1 MRLDEIMTSPVLTIT
16 AELSVADA
24 ASKMREHDVGSLV
37 VVRRGI
43 VEGIIT
49 SWDVGVGCVGSGDDP
64 AISPILLY
72 MSSPVHTARPDTDVM
87 EAARVMAER
96 KISRLPIVDDEGRPL
111 GIATFSNISR
121 VMQQLASDLLTGW
134 DRIPATST
142 SAPASTTRIME

>member
-49 SWDVGVGCVGSGDDP
+49 SWDVGVGCVGGGDDP

-96 KISRLPIVDDEGRPL
+96 KISRLPVVDDQGRPL

-142 SAPASTTRIME
+142 SATTSSTRIME